1 MLQLATCEPYFN
13 QIHGGTS
20 VNTYIVIYSY
30 TPDEFYNNEWVDE
43 LAFYMKRI
51 KRSITNKPHNNILNY
66 PVVLNN
72 CNKMN
77 LVEIILDNYNRELC
91 IIHTYKINIIKR
103 LWKKKQLNKM
113 ICV

>member
-13 QIHGGTS
+13 HIHGDPA
-20 VNTYIVIYSY
+20 VNTYMVIYSY
-30 TPDEFYNNEWVDE
+30 STDEFYNNDWVGE
-43 LAFYMKRI
+43 LAFYMKRL
-51 KRSITNKPHNNILNY
+51 KRSIANKQHNNIRNY

-72 CNKMN
+72 CNKIN
-77 LVEIILDNYNRELC
+77 LVEILVDNYGRELC